1 LKENIAS
8 FESFDLLQLLL
19 RVMRRAVQTVLNGE
33 SNSTTG

>member
-8 FESFDLLQLLL
+8 FESFDRLQLLL
-19 RVMRRAVQTVLNGE
+19 RVMRRAAQNVLNGA